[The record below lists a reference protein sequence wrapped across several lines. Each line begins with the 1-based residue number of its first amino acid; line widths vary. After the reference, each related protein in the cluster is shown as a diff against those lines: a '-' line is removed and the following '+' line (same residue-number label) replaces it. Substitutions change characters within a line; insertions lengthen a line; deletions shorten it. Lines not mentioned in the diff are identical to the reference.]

1 MITAEYDP
9 LRDEGEQYAQRLRA
23 AGVPTELTRY
33 DGMMHGFFLMYPTL
47 DGGRRAVDQAVAF
60 LRTRLG
66 TASSEP
72 GR

>member
-9 LRDEGEQYAQRLRA
+9 LRDEGEQYASRLQA

-33 DGMMHGFFLMYPTL
+33 DGMMHGFFLMSATL

-60 LRTRLG
+60 LRARLG
-66 TASSEP
+66 TAS
-72 GR
+72 